1 MPFIRWMDFKNK
13 NKNKNTCD
21 PYNGII
27 LNGTP
32 EPTQAKERI
41 DPCELSSDLHVNLV
55 PHTHR
60 LCKFL
65 FQKANFVKFSCF
77 LAIENLKKNKFDFCL
92 TLYTISPS
100 P

>member
-1 MPFIRWMDFKNK
+1 MPFIRWMDFKK
-13 NKNKNTCD
+13 KKKSTCD

-32 EPTQAKERI
+32 EPAQVKERI

-55 PHTHR
+55 PHTQR

-65 FQKANFVKFSCF
+65 FQKANFVKCSGF
-77 LAIENLKKNKFDFCL
+77 LAIEN
-92 TLYTISPS
+92 
-100 P
+100 